1 MPFRNRKRSFD
12 LHREVMGLSI
22 PEVAMNKFMTVDRK
36 T

>member
-12 LHREVMGLSI
+12 LHGEVMGLSI
-22 PEVAMNKFMTVDRK
+22 PEVAMNKLMTVDRK